1 MKTTIDITDD
11 LAKKAKA
18 LAVSRGTTLRAIIE
32 DGIRL
37 SLELERQSKKFHLK
51 DKSVK
56 GHGLQPEFQGKS
68 WSDIREAAYEDRI
81 VDSD

>member
-11 LAKKAKA
+11 LARKAKQ
-18 LAVSRGTTLRAIIE
+18 LAASRGTTLRAVIE

-37 SLELERQSKKFHLK
+37 SLEVERRSKKFHMA
-51 DKSVK
+51 DKRI
-56 GHGLQPEFQGKS
+56 GGQGLQPEFEGKS

>member
-11 LAKKAKA
+11 LAAKAKK
-18 LAVSRGTTLRAIIE
+18 LAASKGTTLKAIIE

-37 SLELERQSKKFHLK
+37 SLEVERQSKKFHMA
-51 DKSVK
+51 DKRVGGS
-56 GHGLQPEFQGKS
+56 GLQPEFESKS